1 MYVRKYVS
9 WLYVCTVCV
18 GMHVC
23 QYYVC
28 MYKCVSVL
36 YTCVYVRMCFTAICE
51 CIYVSTY
58 ETLLGMFVFIYVY
71 MNVYIFA
78 FTYECQ

>member
-23 QYYVC
+23 QYYVY

-36 YTCVYVRMCFTAICE
+36 YSVYMYVYVSLP
-51 CIYVSTY
+51 YVN
-58 ETLLGMFVFIYVY
+58 VY
-71 MNVYIFA
+71 M
-78 FTYECQ
+78 